1 MIDITVME
9 ESFVSWKERKEW
21 KEWMERA
28 VVGGVDS
35 VDGCEQQ
42 CRSGRVSELSALSVQ
57 HVDRPKLPPLS
68 LLCSMPQ
75 SFGTRLYRDMSAPA
89 GHGTCATAPAQRVAE
104 RPLSGV
110 SS

>member
-35 VDGCEQQ
+35 VDGVSS
-42 CRSGRVSELSALSVQ
+42 SGRVSELRPECAVCPARGPSQAPSAQFAVFNAPVIWDPS
-57 HVDRPKLPPLS
+57 LS
-68 LLCSMPQ
+68 LSSP
-75 SFGTRLYRDMSAPA
+75 GATIVAPS
-89 GHGTCATAPAQRVAE
+89 
-104 RPLSGV
+104 L
-110 SS
+110 